1 MVDNEIQ
8 AEFENNEG
16 GAIQQPMQD
25 YEARVNVTWGG
36 ENGDLPDPVDFQA
49 PDADIKQWV
58 TEAVRGGGVP
68 AIQADGKANANFD
81 DFMIERFA
89 SNNERPYNQIMV
101 RPKTPFG

>member
-1 MVDNEIQ
+1 MADNEIVQ
-8 AEFENNEG
+8 AEFENEG
-16 GAIQQPMQD
+16 GAIQRGIQD

-49 PDADIKQWV
+49 PDDDIRRWV
-58 TEAVRGGGVP
+58 TEAVHAGDVP
-68 AIQADGKANANFD
+68 GIAAAGNANFN

-89 SNNERPYNQIMV
+89 ATDQRPYNQIMV

>member
-1 MVDNEIQ
+1 MADNDIVQ
-8 AEFENNEG
+8 AEFENEG
-16 GAIQQPMQD
+16 GAIQQGIQD

-49 PDADIKQWV
+49 PDADIRQWV

-68 AIQADGKANANFD
+68 AIQNGGNANFD

-89 SNNERPYNQIMV
+89 ANAERPYNQIMV